1 MFLLPLLLAA
11 PIEDVGGWPA
21 LFPQLGNFSF
31 KLSAPVVNKDEKPTV
46 YSQTAR
52 YGWLGGR
59 YEEITITLTRNPKV
73 KDVFSTDGLKLIVP
87 APETLEV
94 NKKSA
99 YSWKSTEGGD
109 FQKMSRRLV
118 VVLADDKALILEQY
132 GRGLDLAEVAKKLD
146 FEKVVKEL
154 DSPPPAAPKKE

>member
-1 MFLLPLLLAA
+1 MLLLGLLLAA
-11 PIEDVGGWPA
+11 PPEDVGGWPT
-21 LFPQLGNFSF
+21 LFPALGNFEL
-31 KLSAPVVNKDEKPTV
+31 KLSAPVVDKGEKPAV

-59 YEEITITLTRNPKV
+59 YEEITITLTRNPKI
-73 KDVFSTDGLKLIVP
+73 KDVFSTDGLKLVVP
-87 APETLEV
+87 APEALEV

-99 YSWKSTEGGD
+99 YSWKFPAGGD
-109 FQKMSRRLV
+109 IQKISHRLV

-146 FEKVVKEL
+146 FEKVAKAL
-154 DSPPPAAPKKE
+154 DSPPPAPPKKE